1 MDLEI
6 LDDDAHAWFDGQLR
20 RDPRLHLIMGDS
32 VARRASFRANVLGD
46 RLLNLATGGA
56 TWRTLSQRLRS
67 DLDEW
72 SAAAAASGRA
82 RGYILI
88 WLSGNDAY
96 SRVSGL
102 ANKDL
107 EHMQAVQNNVR
118 NVLRGIRE
126 GGFTEEVVILG
137 PIPRPAADLI
147 GGTWES
153 TGAYHLERAL
163 LKLQQG
169 DNFKLVKLGRAL
181 TIKISKK
188 RSGIGHKCL
197 PWYAPDRV
205 HLSAAGYKK
214 LAPHLPAWLGM

>member
-1 MDLEI
+1 MDLKI
-6 LDDDAHAWFDGQLR
+6 MDDDAHAWFDGQLR
-20 RDPRLHLIMGDS
+20 CDPRLHLIMGDS
-32 VARRASFRANVLGD
+32 VARRAWFRANVLED
-46 RLLNLATGGA
+46 RLLNLSTGGA
-56 TWRTLSQRLRS
+56 TWRTLSLRLRG
-67 DLDEW
+67 DLEKW

-82 RGYILI
+82 RGCILI

-102 ANKDL
+102 ATKDL
-107 EHMQAVQNNVR
+107 VHLQAVQNDVR
-118 NVLRGIRE
+118 DVLRGIRE

-169 DNFKLVKLGRAL
+169 DNFKLVKLGRAV
-181 TIKISKK
+181 SKSL
-188 RSGIGHKCL
+188 RR
-197 PWYAPDRV
+197 DR
-205 HLSAAGYKK
+205 A
-214 LAPHLPAWLGM
+214 